1 MTTWV
6 MLLPVGTTGCS
17 CCRSYISQ
25 CYHQVNTCCRLS
37 TSAALTYCTRV
48 TNNTLLKYKPSKQ
61 LFSRHV
67 CRGHVPVTKQ
77 KAGTLTDMAPDF
89 ALYTYI
95 CLHIAEHFRQPVLH
109 FGMRA
114 SSGGPNVIFSIDTS
128 TLMKLQSM
136 RMGDRSPALCQ
147 RHYLHFADSF
157 YAFNSS

>member
-1 MTTWV
+1 M
-6 MLLPVGTTGCS
+6 
-17 CCRSYISQ
+17 
-25 CYHQVNTCCRLS
+25 
-37 TSAALTYCTRV
+37 
-48 TNNTLLKYKPSKQ
+48 
-61 LFSRHV
+61 
-67 CRGHVPVTKQ
+67 PVTKQ

-136 RMGDRSPALCQ
+136 RMGDRSPALRQ
-147 RHYLHFADSF
+147 KHYLHFARRLLRVQYIMTSCQKRRLLRSSF
-157 YAFNSS
+157 AAGLECAVCIHVNATVASRKAAVCARCSTPGVGTLYAWGCTDCV